1 MLLDNPEF
9 YEEIKAA
16 ILNKIK
22 KADVQQEVVEDQ
34 I

>member
-9 YEEIKAA
+9 YAEIKSA

-22 KADVQQEVVEDQ
+22 QADVQQETIEDQ

>member
-9 YEEIKAA
+9 YAEIKAA

-22 KADVQQEVVEDQ
+22 QADVQQEVVEDQ
-34 I
+34 L